1 MGNITEYVNGV
12 LKCSHNL
19 TEFPKA
25 KDFHMHAHDVY
36 ELYVFISGDAEY
48 FVEGNVY
55 KLKPGDIMIMR
66 QGETHKLQIKSNVNY
81 ERISIH
87 FSPMVVYEPISAD
100 VLNPFNSRPL
110 GLMNLYRSE
119 DFETNH
125 YLSCVETI
133 KKSIDE
139 NRTDAYIIAPLNSLL
154 VEILKAYDKKEPK
167 KQKNSSKSVATQMV
181 DYINKNLFEEL
192 NLQKIADRFFI
203 SVSQANRVFKN
214 SVGTSVWEYVI
225 IKRLMAAKEMISS
238 GESAYV
244 VAEKCGFSDYSS
256 FWRAYK
262 KKFNQNPK
270 QIKNNKFL

>member
-1 MGNITEYVNGV
+1 MGNITEYVHGV

-36 ELYVFISGDAEY
+36 ELYVFINGDAEY

-66 QGETHKLQIKSNVNY
+66 QGETHKLQIKSSVNY

-87 FSPMVVYEPISAD
+87 FSPMVVYEISNE
-100 VLNPFNSRPL
+100 VLNPFNLRPL

-154 VEILKAYDKKEPK
+154 IEILKAYDKKEPK
-167 KQKNSSKSVATQMV
+167 KQKNSRKSIAMQMV
-181 DYINKNLFEEL
+181 DYINKNLFEDL
-192 NLQKIADRFFI
+192 NLQKIAAEFFI
-203 SVSQANRVFKN
+203 STSQANRVFKN
-214 SVGTSVWEYVI
+214 GVGTSVWEYVI

-238 GESAYV
+238 GESACV

-270 QIKNNKFL
+270 QKKNNKFL